1 MLINTLSVLAV
12 WLELKF
18 NVTVPLL
25 AEVLTTSQN
34 TVAPVDISNTWTIT
48 SVPNPWATLIVL
60 AAVDGPVAVAPL
72 SPWITAAKFST
83 VTALFTSP
91 EVSYNNNSSAP
102 SGAAPKLVVPL
113 MSIPTVTA
121 AVSLPDPPTI
131 APISSLL
138 PDATTVAT

>member
-25 AEVLTTSQN
+25 AVVLCTSQN
-34 TVAPVDISNTWTIT
+34 TVFPDDISNTWTIT
-48 SVPNPWATLIVL
+48 SVPNPWITLIVL

-72 SPWITAAKFST
+72 LPWITEAKFVT

-91 EVSYNNNSSAP
+91 EVSYINNSSAS

-113 MSIPTVTA
+113 ISIPTFTSA
-121 AVSLPDPPTI
+121 DSLPDPLII

-138 PDATTVAT
+138 VDACTVAT